1 MLWPYV
7 IDVILGAS
15 VCCVFNWSCCQ
26 TSGPSSSY
34 SWRSSTMNACS
45 PTSQSCRRTGVWHLI
60 SPKKHTQHILVAKW
74 NCVWF
79 ACCALMCSQ
88 RAKRGRRTAAAAC
101 LLRQTAWARNT
112 LRRWARCAELT
123 SGKPQR
129 DALLRVACLWCG
141 SAHTQTS
148 RAARC
153 LKWML
158 SFPPFAV
165 IAATQK
171 AFSTSFALTIC
182 CYLCLSDED
191 KSRSW
196 DWATVSTMREDRGR
210 NENQFE

>member
-1 MLWPYV
+1 MRRHLYCEVLPKL
-7 IDVILGAS
+7 IRDVILGAS

-123 SGKPQR
+123 SGKPQW
-129 DALLRVACLWCG
+129 DALLRVCDVAPLI
-141 SAHTQTS
+141 HRRVEQ
-148 RAARC
+148 
-153 LKWML
+153 L
-158 SFPPFAV
+158 SVWSECFHSLLLPSSLPHRKLLAPV
-165 IAATQK
+165 
-171 AFSTSFALTIC
+171 L
-182 CYLCLSDED
+182 L
-191 KSRSW
+191 
-196 DWATVSTMREDRGR
+196 
-210 NENQFE
+210 

>member
-1 MLWPYV
+1 MRRHLYYEALPKL
-7 IDVILGAS
+7 IRDVILGAS

-123 SGKPQR
+123 SGKPQW
-129 DALLRVACLWCG
+129 DTLLRVACDVAPLIHSSESSSSVSEVNAFIPSFCRHRC
-141 SAHTQTS
+141 HTE
-148 RAARC
+148 
-153 LKWML
+153 
-158 SFPPFAV
+158 SF
-165 IAATQK
+165 
-171 AFSTSFALTIC
+171 
-182 CYLCLSDED
+182 
-191 KSRSW
+191 
-196 DWATVSTMREDRGR
+196 
-210 NENQFE
+210 